1 MNSEYEVEN
10 DDYYKAY
17 MSKPERNES
26 TGKRY
31 KTILRKVYKSTGY
44 NVGEIIEKCLDEQSI
59 VTRETLAPDENGNER
74 YREIKFNVNN
84 KDNTVNKVFNKY
96 EEYCVQRKN
105 KKVSIQA
112 ETDSLR
118 AFLSEFGVILPK
130 RKNYEDDAEEWYLP
144 TKDDFNF
151 ITQDLS
157 LVHQALLNFLISTG
171 MRVSDATS
179 ITIGQYMEAT
189 SEYHDFVDVEEFIDN
204 APDDMIGQWEFVPKK
219 AKRKKTQCI
228 TFNSTES
235 NNLILQHLRHV
246 KNHYIPF
253 KNNRDKIN
261 LKINKKYPLFGSR
274 SHRYK
279 KEITPKSVGGEWS
292 RKNKKFREWK
302 IQQIKQKIEN
312 GELSAEDYD
321 DEVSKIP
328 KFHPHICRKFFSTTV
343 SNNCGDIRVCARLEG
358 HSDGLPNDKFYI
370 KKSVEDIKEI
380 YVNNIHDELCLS
392 NIETK
397 IVTNKKTEELNKKVA
412 ESDAKIEALTNENAK
427 LKQQLNKTQ
436 EQIAETNKVVEEL
449 TLKRKRS
456 DIRKIIT
463 NHFYDNYRDRILQ
476 KEYDKDG
483 EQSIGLKK
491 CVVICEIAYEMAL
504 ENESSFT
511 ETTEYLDSLIK
522 KAIVTCSFNPDM
534 IVPKYEKIHAKNSHF
549 NEINMTMSNII
560 ADVIV
565 IIGNHEEV
573 WDMVKEDQKTL
584 KNTIVNHIQNSNYDL
599 DNITLKDKQNMA
611 ETVIME
617 YLTAV

>member
-31 KTILRKVYKSTGY
+31 KTILRKVYKSTGCT
-44 NVGEIIEKCLDEQSI
+44 VGEIIKKCLDEQSI
-59 VTRETLAPDENGNER
+59 VTIEELPPDENGNER
-74 YREIKFNVNN
+74 YREIKFNINN
-84 KDNTVNKVFNKY
+84 KDNIVNKVFNKY

-118 AFLSEFGVILPK
+118 AFLSEFGVMLPK

-144 TKDDFNF
+144 TKEDFNF
-151 ITQDLS
+151 IAQDLS

-179 ITIGQYMEAT
+179 KTIGDYMEAT
-189 SEYHDFVDVEEFIDN
+189 SEYHDFVDVEDFIDN
-204 APDDMIGQWEFVPKK
+204 APDDMIGQWKFEPKK
-219 AKRKKTQCI
+219 TKRKKTVCI
-228 TFNSTES
+228 TFNSTEA

-274 SHRYK
+274 SHRYE

-380 YVNNIHDELCLS
+380 YVNNIHDKLCLS
-392 NIETK
+392 NVETK

-463 NHFYDNYRDRILQ
+463 NHFYDNYREGILQ

-504 ENESSFT
+504 ENESNFT
-511 ETTEYLDSLIK
+511 ETNEYLDSLIK

-534 IVPKYEKIHAKNSHF
+534 IVPKYEKIHAKNIHF
-549 NEINMTMSNII
+549 NEINMAMSNII

-584 KNTIVNHIQNSNYDL
+584 KNTIVNHIRNSNYDL